1 MDAVLITGG
10 TQGIGRAIA
19 DQLDENGTPVFA
31 AAIDALPPMQVDVRE
46 EPSVDALFRH
56 IETSGHNIKALVHC
70 AGIGIFKP
78 LVDLSLKD
86 WNNVV
91 STNLTGAF
99 LCTRAAIRHMLPRG
113 GGRIIHI
120 GSVAAQ
126 TPLVANGAYGSAKA
140 GLRMLTQII
149 NEEHKSD
156 GIRATLL
163 TLGATYT
170 DIWKGLPQF
179 SPADMLSVQDVAN
192 MVVAILSQ
200 HSHVR
205 IDEMTVVPPKGIL

>member
-1 MDAVLITGG
+1 
-10 TQGIGRAIA
+10 
-19 DQLDENGTPVFA
+19 
-31 AAIDALPPMQVDVRE
+31 VRE
-46 EPSVDALFRH
+46 EQSVDALFRY
-56 IETSGHNIKALVHC
+56 IEASGHNIRALVHC

-78 LVDLSLKD
+78 LVDLPLED
-86 WNNVV
+86 WNNVI

-99 LCTRAAIRHMLPRG
+99 ICTRAAIKHMLPRG

-126 TPLVANGAYGSAKA
+126 TPLPANGAYGSSKA

-149 NEEHKSD
+149 NEEHKAD

-170 DIWKGLPQF
+170 DVWKGRPEF
-179 SPADMLSVQDVAN
+179 SHSDMLSVQDVAD
-192 MVVAILSQ
+192 VVVSILAQ
-200 HSHVR
+200 HLHVR
-205 IDEMTVVPPKGIL
+205 IDETIVLPPKGIL